1 MVCYNDIFFF
11 VWCYVVRGFEC
22 FFLLIVLFKSKFEI
36 VMFVEDFN
44 IMVFRVIYNDVIE
57 CIDMDVV
64 GIIELLDGWKWVFK
78 VK

>member
-1 MVCYNDIFFF
+1 
-11 VWCYVVRGFEC
+11 
-22 FFLLIVLFKSKFEI
+22 
-36 VMFVEDFN
+36 MFVEDFN